1 MNLNQ
6 RNKVWVVIV
15 ALLAIVLIY
24 TGVTYNSLVKQ
35 DENVHLTW
43 GNLQNAYQRRLDLI
57 PNLVIVV
64 KGSSDYE
71 RQTLQ
76 ELADARANAQK
87 AIIDT
92 SGGLEMNNY
101 RRQEQ
106 AQAAMVL
113 SINKVIAIVE
123 KYPDLQSTKSY
134 TNFQVQL
141 VGTERRI
148 KVSRDDFNASVASYN
163 KAVRG
168 FPSDI
173 PAGLFGFRA
182 KEGFQSQSGAETPP
196 EVKF

>member
-35 DENVHLTW
+35 DENVNLTW

>member
-35 DENVHLTW
+35 DENVKLTW

-71 RQTLQ
+71 KQTLQ
-76 ELADARANAQK
+76 ELAGARANAQK
-87 AIIDT
+87 VIVST
-92 SGGLEMNNY
+92 SGGLEVNNY
-101 RRQEQ
+101 QRQEQ

-134 TNFQVQL
+134 TNFQVQV

-163 KAVRG
+163 KEVRG
-168 FPSDI
+168 FPSNI

>member
-1 MNLNQ
+1 MNPNQ
-6 RNKVWVVIV
+6 RNRVWAVVIGI
-15 ALLAIVLIY
+15 LAIVLIY
-24 TGVTYNSLVKQ
+24 TGVTYNGLVKR
-35 DENVHLTW
+35 DEGVRLTW

-57 PNLVIVV
+57 PNLLIVV

-87 AIIDT
+87 VIVST
-92 SGGLEMNNY
+92 SAGEVNNY
-101 RRQEQ
+101 QRQEQ

-113 SINKVIAIVE
+113 SINKIIAIVE

-148 KVSRDDFNASVASYN
+148 KVARDDFNASVASYN
-163 KAVRG
+163 KMVRG

>member
-6 RNKVWVVIV
+6 RNKVWIVIAGILVIV
-15 ALLAIVLIY
+15 VIY
-24 TGVTYNSLVKQ
+24 TGVTYNNLIKR
-35 DENVHLTW
+35 DEDVHLTW
-43 GNLQNAYQRRLDLI
+43 GDLQNAYQRRLDLI

-76 ELADARANAQK
+76 QLADAREKAQQAIVSGSGIEAANYQ
-87 AIIDT
+87 
-92 SGGLEMNNY
+92 
-101 RRQEQ
+101 RQEQ
-106 AQAAMVL
+106 AQGAMVL
-113 SINKVIAIVE
+113 SINKLIAVVE

-134 TNFQVQL
+134 SNFQVQL

-148 KVSRDDFNASVASYN
+148 KVSRDDFNASVAAYN
-163 KAVRG
+163 KMVRR

>member
-1 MNLNQ
+1 MALNQ
-6 RNKVWVVIV
+6 RNKVWVVIAGILV
-15 ALLAIVLIY
+15 IVLIY
-24 TGVTYNSLVKQ
+24 TGVTYNSLVKR
-35 DENVHLTW
+35 DEDVHLTW

-76 ELADARANAQK
+76 QLADARANAQQ
-87 AIIDT
+87 AIVST
-92 SGGLEMNNY
+92 SGLEVNNY

-134 TNFQVQL
+134 ANFQVQL

-148 KVSRDDFNASVASYN
+148 KVSRDDFNASVAGYN
-163 KAVRG
+163 KMVRG
-168 FPSDI
+168 FPTDI

-182 KEGFQSQSGAETPP
+182 KEGFQSQSGAEMPP

>member
-1 MNLNQ
+1 MALNQ
-6 RNKVWVVIV
+6 RNKVWVIIAGILV
-15 ALLAIVLIY
+15 IVLIY
-24 TGVTYNSLVKQ
+24 MSVTYNSLVKR
-35 DENVHLTW
+35 DEDVHLTW
-43 GNLQNAYQRRLDLI
+43 GNLQNAYQRRLELI

-76 ELADARANAQK
+76 QLADARANAQQ
-87 AIIDT
+87 AIVST
-92 SGGLEMNNY
+92 SGSEVDNY

-134 TNFQVQL
+134 ANFQVQL

-148 KVSRDDFNASVASYN
+148 KVSRDDFNASVAGYN
-163 KAVRG
+163 KMVRG
-168 FPSDI
+168 FPSNI

-182 KEGFQSQSGAETPP
+182 KEGFQNQSGAEMPP

>member
-1 MNLNQ
+1 MALNQ
-6 RNKVWVVIV
+6 RNKVWVAIAGILV
-15 ALLAIVLIY
+15 IVLIY
-24 TGVTYNSLVKQ
+24 IGATYNSLVKR

-76 ELADARANAQK
+76 QLADARANAQQ
-87 AIIDT
+87 AIVST
-92 SGGLEMNNY
+92 SGLGVDNY

-106 AQAAMVL
+106 AQSAMVL

-141 VGTERRI
+141 IGTERRI
-148 KVSRDDFNASVASYN
+148 KVARDDFNASVATYN
-163 KAVRG
+163 KVVRG
-168 FPSDI
+168 FPTDI
-173 PAGLFGFRA
+173 PAALFGFKA
-182 KEGFQSQSGAETPP
+182 KEGFQSGSGAETPP

>member
-1 MNLNQ
+1 MAFN
-6 RNKVWVVIV
+6 RTNKIWITLAGILVVVI
-15 ALLAIVLIY
+15 IY
-24 TGVTYNSLVKQ
+24 FGVTYNDLVGR
-35 DENVHLTW
+35 DENVKLTW

-76 ELADARANAQK
+76 QLAEARGKAQQ
-87 AIIDT
+87 AIV
-92 SGGLEMNNY
+92 SGSGFGADNVK
-101 RRQEQ
+101 RQEQ

-134 TNFQVQL
+134 VNFQVQL

-148 KVSRDDFNASVASYN
+148 KVARNDYNASVAAYN
-163 KAVRG
+163 KEVRG
-168 FPSDI
+168 FPSNI
-173 PAGLFGFRA
+173 PAGLFGFQP
-182 KEGFQSQSGAETPP
+182 KVGFETQSGAEMPP

>member
-1 MNLNQ
+1 M
-6 RNKVWVVIV
+6 
-15 ALLAIVLIY
+15 LIY
-24 TGVTYNSLVKQ
+24 TGVTYNSLVKR
-35 DENVHLTW
+35 DEDVHLTW

-76 ELADARANAQK
+76 QLADARANAQN
-87 AIIDT
+87 AIVST
-92 SGGLEMNNY
+92 SGLEVNNY
-101 RRQEQ
+101 RRQED

-134 TNFQVQL
+134 SNFQVQL

-163 KAVRG
+163 KMVRG

>member
-1 MNLNQ
+1 MNPNQ
-6 RNKVWVVIV
+6 RNKVWAVVIGILV
-15 ALLAIVLIY
+15 IVLIY
-24 TGVTYNSLVKQ
+24 TGVTYNGLVKR

-57 PNLVIVV
+57 PNLTIVV

-87 AIIDT
+87 VIVST
-92 SGGLEMNNY
+92 SGGEVNNY
-101 RRQEQ
+101 QRQEQ
-106 AQAAMVL
+106 AQAAMVM
-113 SINKVIAIVE
+113 SINKIIAIVE

-134 TNFQVQL
+134 ANFQVQL

-148 KVSRDDFNASVASYN
+148 KVARDDFNASVASYN
-163 KAVRG
+163 KMVRG

-173 PAGLFGFRA
+173 PAGLFGFSA

>member
-1 MNLNQ
+1 MALNQ
-6 RNKVWVVIV
+6 RNKVWVIIAGILV
-15 ALLAIVLIY
+15 IVLIY
-24 TGVTYNSLVKQ
+24 MSVTYNSLVKR
-35 DENVHLTW
+35 DEDVHLTW

-76 ELADARANAQK
+76 QLADARANAQQ
-87 AIIDT
+87 AIVST
-92 SGGLEMNNY
+92 SGLEANNY

-134 TNFQVQL
+134 ANFQVQL

-148 KVSRDDFNASVASYN
+148 KVSRDDFNASVAGYN
-163 KAVRG
+163 KMVRG

>member
-6 RNKVWVVIV
+6 RVKVWVGIVVVLVI
-15 ALLAIVLIY
+15 LLIY
-24 TGVTYNSLVKQ
+24 TGVTYNSLVKREE
-35 DENVHLTW
+35 DVHLTW

-76 ELADARANAQK
+76 ELAEARANAQK
-87 AIIDT
+87 TIVNT
-92 SGGLEMNNY
+92 SGSEVDNFQ
-101 RRQEQ
+101 RQEQ

-134 TNFQVQL
+134 SNFQVQL

-148 KVSRDDFNASVASYN
+148 KVSRDDFNASVARYN
-163 KAVRG
+163 KMVRG

-173 PAGLFGFRA
+173 PAGLFGFSA
-182 KEGFQSQSGAETPP
+182 KEGFQSQSGAATPP

>member
-1 MNLNQ
+1 MALNQ
-6 RNKVWVVIV
+6 RNKVWVVIIGIFV
-15 ALLAIVLIY
+15 IVLIY
-24 TGVTYNSLVKQ
+24 TGVTYNSLVKR
-35 DENVHLTW
+35 DEGVHLTW

-76 ELADARANAQK
+76 QLADARASAQQ
-87 AIIDT
+87 AIVST
-92 SGGLEMNNY
+92 SGLEVDNY

-163 KAVRG
+163 KMVRG

-182 KEGFQSQSGAETPP
+182 KEGFQSQSGAETSP